1 MPSGL
6 PSLNAW
12 VQIGIISISQ
22 RSTTPAYLK
31 ENQVLTVYTD
41 YSNSSIVISPLM
53 IEATQPAE
61 ALVWYTKRSVSGKN
75 VYDITAINCN
85 AKFDYEIYE
94 YN

>member
-1 MPSGL
+1 M
-6 PSLNAW
+6 W

-22 RSTTPAYLK
+22 RSTSPVYLS
-31 ENQVLTVYTD
+31 ENQVYTVYTD
-41 YSNSSIVISPLM
+41 YSNSSIIISPLM
-53 IEATQPAE
+53 IETTQPAE
-61 ALVWYTKRSVSGKN
+61 GVVWYTKRTVNGKN

>member
-1 MPSGL
+1 
-6 PSLNAW
+6 
-12 VQIGIISISQ
+12 
-22 RSTTPAYLK
+22 
-31 ENQVLTVYTD
+31 
-41 YSNSSIVISPLM
+41 M

-61 ALVWYTKRSVSGKN
+61 ALVWYTKRSVNGKN

>member
-1 MPSGL
+1 
-6 PSLNAW
+6 
-12 VQIGIISISQ
+12 
-22 RSTTPAYLK
+22 
-31 ENQVLTVYTD
+31 
-41 YSNSSIVISPLM
+41 M
-53 IEATQPAE
+53 IEATQPSE

>member
-1 MPSGL
+1 
-6 PSLNAW
+6 
-12 VQIGIISISQ
+12 
-22 RSTTPAYLK
+22 
-31 ENQVLTVYTD
+31 
-41 YSNSSIVISPLM
+41 M

-61 ALVWYTKRSVSGKN
+61 ALVWYTKMSVIFKN